1 MQGAVVLAVAA
12 AGSVGAVARWLL
24 AEQLNARWPELPFAT
39 AAVNVLGCLGF
50 GVVAALAAGRW
61 PPAVAAGRW
70 PPAFAA
76 GVLAGF
82 FGAFT
87 TFSTFAH
94 DCHELLAR
102 GRWGW
107 FALDVLGQNALGLLA
122 MALGLRLG
130 ALLRGEAG

>member
-1 MQGAVVLAVAA
+1 MQGSVVLAVAA
-12 AGSVGAVARWLL
+12 AGSVGAVARWWL

-39 AAVNVLGCLGF
+39 AVINVLGCLGY
-50 GVVAALAAGRW
+50 GLVAALAAGRW
-61 PPAVAAGRW
+61 PPAVVAG
-70 PPAFAA
+70 A
-76 GVLAGF
+76 LAGF

-94 DCHELLAR
+94 DCHDLLAR
-102 GRWGW
+102 GRLGW
-107 FALDVLGQNALGLLA
+107 FALDVVGQNALGLLA

>member
-1 MQGAVVLAVAA
+1 MQGSVVLAVAA
-12 AGSVGAVARWLL
+12 AGSVGAVARWWL

-39 AAVNVLGCLGF
+39 AVVNVLGCLGYGF
-50 GVVAALAAGRW
+50 VAALAAGRW
-61 PPAVAAGRW
+61 PPAVVAG
-70 PPAFAA
+70 A
-76 GVLAGF
+76 LAGF

-94 DCHELLAR
+94 DCHDLLAR
-102 GRWGW
+102 GRLGW
-107 FALDVLGQNALGLLA
+107 FALDVVGQNALGLLA